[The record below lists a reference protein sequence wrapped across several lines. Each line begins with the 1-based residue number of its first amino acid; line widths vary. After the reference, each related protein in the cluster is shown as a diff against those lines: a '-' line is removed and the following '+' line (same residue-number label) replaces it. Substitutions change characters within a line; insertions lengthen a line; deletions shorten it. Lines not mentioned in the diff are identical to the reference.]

1 MRTVSLFAVA
11 LVVLIGLGATEATA
25 QSSAWGSSNGVL
37 VFRSDRDGEP
47 DLFTVDAS
55 GSGAENLTPGLRR
68 GRAAAG
74 VVTRGRPDRVRAA
87 SRHHGPSGPV
97 RRERIGGRTHPADL
111 DPGSRAGSL
120 VVAERNADRLLG
132 PNATRRA
139 LPDLRRQG
147 GRLGSRATD
156 DTVGGLRRPVARV
169 VARRD
174 PDRVRLEPRR
184 RVPRALPDVRRRDG
198 CRTDDDQ
205 LADRRE
211 PVLVSRRRQAR
222 VRALLRERHVGS
234 VHDRRRDT
242 GRGEPHRLDDA
253 AGLRPG
259 AGRPTGRGS
268 PSSRSRWVR
277 ATSTSGS

>member
-1 MRTVSLFAVA
+1 MRTVSLFAIA
-11 LVVLIGLGATEATA
+11 LVVLVGLGATEATA

-55 GSGAENLTPGLRR
+55 GSGAENLTPASGAAELQPAWSPAGDRIVFVRR
-68 GRAAAG
+68 AGITGRADLF
-74 VVTRGRPDRVRAA
+74 VVNA
-87 SRHHGPSGPV
+87 SG
-97 RRERIGGRTHPADL
+97 GGRTRLTSTPVPER
-111 DPGSRAGSL
+111 DPSWSPNGT
-120 VVAERNADRLLG
+120 ADRLLG
-132 PNATRRA
+132 PNAAGRA

-147 GRLGSRATD
+147 GRLGSRTTD

-174 PDRVRLEPRR
+174 PHRVRLEPGW
-184 RVPRALPDVRRRDG
+184 RVPRALHHVRGRDR
-198 CRTDDDQ
+198 CRAPHDQ
-205 LADRRE
+205 LVHRRE
-211 PVLVSRRRQAR
+211 PVLVSRREQAR

-253 AGLRPG
+253 AGVRPG
-259 AGRPTGRGS
+259 VVARRRRGS
-268 PSSRSRWVR
+268 RSSRSRWAR